1 MNENLKKIHI
11 GERIREVFT
20 LRKMSINH
28 FADSLHCDRT
38 NVYNIF
44 RRKKIDIHLLLDIS
58 DILQHNFI
66 EEICAGHEYASLVT
80 PKKISFVLEINSMDT
95 KTLNTF
101 IKLLKQLEIKEIHE
115 VKN

>member
-11 GERIREVFT
+11 GERIKEVFDQK
-20 LRKMSINH
+20 KMSIAQ
-28 FADSLHCDRT
+28 FAASLHCDRA

-58 DILQHNFI
+58 EILQHNFLA
-66 EEICAGHEYASLVT
+66 EICAGHEFAISTSLT
-80 PKKISFVLEINSMDT
+80 KIYFVIEINSMDT

-101 IKLLKQLEIKEIHE
+101 TKMLKQLEIKSVHE
-115 VKN
+115 MKN